1 MKREEVECCE
11 ELLVHD
17 QKVQEVLKEMPSEE
31 TLNVVADF

>member
-17 QKVQEVLKEMPSEE
+17 QKVQEVLKEIGRAH
-31 TLNVVADF
+31 V